1 MKSLIKYMSAIT
13 LSVLLTMAIGGQ
25 VYAQRG
31 GHSGGGGFHGGGGG
45 GGFHGAVNSGGG
57 FRGSV
62 AGRSG
67 FGVRSGAI
75 TRSNYAVRGAVG
87 VRGNYAV
94 RGAVGVRGGFG
105 ARAYAGRGGSYVY
118 GGRTYYRGGYGYG
131 GRNYYRGG
139 YGYGGG
145 FYHYGWGWGYPH
157 LGLYFGFLP
166 FGYYPFYWD
175 SNPYY
180 YYGGVFYR
188 PYNGGYQVT
197 TPPLGAA
204 VPSLPS
210 NARSIMIDGVQYY
223 EASGVYYQQSDDANG
238 KTVYVVVGRDGVL
251 NTENA
256 NDQPTND
263 NETTMDNPGNN
274 PSANTNGTQT
284 DNTEKPAI
292 TLKVGDVLHQLPAD
306 CRKVTL
312 NNKKYYVSP
321 DNVFYEEVE
330 DDNGTGY
337 RVASVPGT

>member
-1 MKSLIKYMSAIT
+1 MKSLIKYMSALT

-31 GHSGGGGFHGGGGG
+31 GHGGG
-45 GGFHGAVNSGGG
+45 GGG

-62 AGRSG
+62 SSRSAV
-67 FGVRSGAI
+67 GVRSGAV

-94 RGAVGVRGGFG
+94 RGGVG
-105 ARAYAGRGGSYVY
+105 ARAYAVRGGSYVY
-118 GGRTYYRGGYGYG
+118 RGRTYYRGGYGYG
-131 GRNYYRGG
+131 G
-139 YGYGGG
+139 G
-145 FYHYGWGWGYPH
+145 FYRYGWGWGYPH

-175 SNPYY
+175 SYPYY

-197 TPPLGAA
+197 APPLGAA
-204 VPSLPS
+204 VPNLPS
-210 NARSIMIDGVQYY
+210 NAHSIMIDGVQYY
-223 EASGVYYQQSDDANG
+223 EASGVYYQQSADANG

-251 NTENA
+251 NTENG

-263 NETTMDNPGNN
+263 NEPTMENPGGNSGASNN
-274 PSANTNGTQT
+274 ATQT
-284 DNTEKPAI
+284 ENAAKPAI

-321 DNVFYEEVE
+321 DNVFYEEVK

-337 RVASVPGT
+337 RVASVPGTGSGQQNDY